1 MPEWKLKKTSIA
13 MDKGMTTEILTPNAV
28 ALEITEFILPYIGM
42 VVIVVMGFMLK
53 DFTTKWA
60 KGIAFS
66 LNKQFQEGDHVLLD
80 GERALIVK
88 IGFTQPVFGV
98 TKAGGELDGDYVWRY
113 VPNERIDFL
122 KLEKIIFDHTPLN
135 NRQRITN
142 NSNRIE
148 ELKNGKEEDIL

>member
-1 MPEWKLKKTSIA
+1 
-13 MDKGMTTEILTPNAV
+13 MDILSPSGA

-42 VVIVVMGFMLK
+42 VLIVVFGFMIK
-53 DFTTKWA
+53 DFATKMS

-66 LNKQFQEGDHVLLD
+66 MNKQFQEGDHVLID

-88 IGFTQPVFGV
+88 IGLTQTVFGV
-98 TKAGGELDGDYVWRY
+98 TKSGGDFDTDYVWRY

-135 NRQRITN
+135 NKSRITVN
-142 NSNRIE
+142 TERIKEMENGTE
-148 ELKNGKEEDIL
+148 EN